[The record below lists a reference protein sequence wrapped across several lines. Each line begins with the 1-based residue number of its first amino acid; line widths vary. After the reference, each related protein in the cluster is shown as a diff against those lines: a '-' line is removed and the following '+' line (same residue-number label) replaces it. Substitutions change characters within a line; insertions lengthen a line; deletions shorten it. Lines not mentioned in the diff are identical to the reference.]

1 MSSESRDQA
10 RGTAAP
16 SLAPAAVMTIG
27 AHPDDAEFGAGA
39 TLFRWTQGGS
49 DATIVIAT
57 DGSKGS
63 WNPQID
69 DVDLVAQRRQEQLAA
84 AAVVGAASVAWL
96 GQPDGEL
103 RQSPALRKAIAVL
116 IRKHRPD
123 VVLTHDPWQRYQ
135 LHPDHRAT
143 GLLALDAVVAAREPR
158 FYPEHEFEAHRPA
171 AVLLWS
177 ADDPDHAE
185 PVDERAF
192 EAKVQALL
200 CHTSQSETT
209 MGDAAASS
217 AAQERF
223 ARQVD
228 EHIREAGMRFGL
240 DRAETFKRLTP

>member
-1 MSSESRDQA
+1 MSPGLHDQT
-10 RGTAAP
+10 RNTAGPLLEP
-16 SLAPAAVMTIG
+16 SSIMTIG

-39 TLFRWTQGGS
+39 TLFTWTTSGA

-63 WNPQID
+63 WDPQID
-69 DVDLVAQRRQEQLAA
+69 HADLVAQRRREQMSAA
-84 AAVVGAASVAWL
+84 EVLGATSVAWL

-103 RQSPALRKAIAVL
+103 RHTQPLRKALVAL

-135 LHPDHRAT
+135 LHPDHRAA
-143 GLLALDAVVAAREPR
+143 GLLAVDAVVAAREPR
-158 FYPEHEFEAHRPA
+158 FYTEMRYEAHRPN

-177 ADDPDHAE
+177 ADGPDHAE
-185 PVDERAF
+185 PVDDRSF
-192 EAKVQALL
+192 DAKVEALL

-209 MGDAAASS
+209 MGNAAASGTER
-217 AAQERF
+217 ERF
-223 ARQVD
+223 ARQID
-228 EHIREAGMRFGL
+228 EHLRHGGEAFGF